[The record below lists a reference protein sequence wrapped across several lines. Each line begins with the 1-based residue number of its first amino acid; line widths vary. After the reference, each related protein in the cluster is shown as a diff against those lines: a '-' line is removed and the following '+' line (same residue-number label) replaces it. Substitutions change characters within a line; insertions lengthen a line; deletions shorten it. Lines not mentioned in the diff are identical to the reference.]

1 MATVTTD
8 FSTVSFPRSRVERSA
23 DGVIAGYIH
32 ALVRASERRAD
43 DTGRRAK
50 NPGRRPEGAAAT
62 MNPPRRLAEEAPRR
76 GSLAEEAPRRGSQC
90 VSRGGRVGRS
100 LRPERPIEAL

>member
-1 MATVTTD
+1 MATVTRD

-32 ALVRASERRAD
+32 ALVRASDWRADDIGRRAK
-43 DTGRRAK
+43 DTGRRS
-50 NPGRRPEGAAAT
+50 EDAAAT
-62 MNPPRRLAEEAPRR
+62 VNAPRR
-76 GSLAEEAPRRGSQC
+76 LAEEAPRRGSQC

-100 LRPERPIEAL
+100 LRPKRLIEAL

>member
-32 ALVRASERRAD
+32 ALVRASEWRAD
-43 DTGRRAK
+43 DTGRRGKDTGRRGKDAV
-50 NPGRRPEGAAAT
+50 RRPEDAAAT
-62 MNPPRRLAEEAPRR
+62 LNPPRRLAED
-76 GSLAEEAPRRGSQC
+76 APRRGSQC

-100 LRPERPIEAL
+100 LRPKRLIEAL